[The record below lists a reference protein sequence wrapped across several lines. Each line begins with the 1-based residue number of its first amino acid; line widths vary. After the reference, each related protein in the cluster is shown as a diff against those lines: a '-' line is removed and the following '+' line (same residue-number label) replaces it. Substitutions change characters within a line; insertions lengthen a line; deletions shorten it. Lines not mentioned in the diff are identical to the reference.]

1 MRKYIIRGLRYTK
14 ISGVMLNG
22 SDAVYNS
29 CNVECVL
36 MAPDKADIKEEV
48 LRVLAA
54 RQGIKVLK
62 SIAIV

>member
-1 MRKYIIRGLRYTK
+1 
-14 ISGVMLNG
+14 
-22 SDAVYNS
+22 
-29 CNVECVL
+29 

-62 SIAIV
+62 SIEIV